1 MGECAYFLKAEFQ
14 SEARAEEVSKELNK
28 FFAEAKDAYNFWQ
41 KGRDGNEETFYKTFE
56 KEYPLTT
63 EYLKD
68 ADLWGKKGKN
78 VHALSGKI
86 DFGQE
91 GDETLV
97 QGTTV
102 GWGSDGV
109 WHFSNW
115 TPVCNF
121 IKKKYGAI
129 KVVWSNEE
137 NGCSGLDALNL
148 YDWEQIVRDILKNKE
163 LHPLLL
169 RTNDELDELLD
180 YTVKQSNEPKPKSR
194 KAKCK

>member
-41 KGRDGNEETFYKTFE
+41 KGRDGDQKTFCKIFE
-56 KEYPLTT
+56 KRYPLTT

-68 ADLWGKKGKN
+68 ADLWGNKN
-78 VHALSGKI
+78 INALSGKM
-86 DFGQE
+86 DLGQE

-102 GWGSDGV
+102 GYGSDDV

-129 KVVWSNEE
+129 KVIWSTEE